1 MVNTKKDAA
10 ILLERMTD
18 DNGLYGCKLTEGAVN
33 ALLMGAGALN
43 ATDWIPV
50 KFDENKNPEFK
61 MPEENEK
68 ILVSV
73 NGKVTI
79 DVNVKDYEKNI
90 LKYNKDWKNVD
101 AWMKLPEAY
110 TCENK

>member
-1 MVNTKKDAA
+1 
-10 ILLERMTD
+10 
-18 DNGLYGCKLTEGAVN
+18 
-33 ALLMGAGALN
+33 
-43 ATDWIPV
+43 
-50 KFDENKNPEFK
+50 

-110 TCENK
+110 TEK

>member
-1 MVNTKKDAA
+1 MINTKKDAA
-10 ILLERMTD
+10 ILLERMVN
-18 DNGLYGCKLTEGAVN
+18 DNGLYGCKLTEDTVN

-50 KFDENKNPEFK
+50 KFDENKNPEFE

-68 ILVSV
+68 ILVSA

-79 DVNVKDYEKNI
+79 DVNIKDYEKNI

-110 TCENK
+110 TEK

>member
-1 MVNTKKDAA
+1 MINTKKEAA
-10 ILLERMTD
+10 NLLERMAD
-18 DNGLYGCKLTEGAVN
+18 DGGLYGCKLTEDAVN
-33 ALLMGAGALN
+33 ALLMGVGALN

-50 KFDENKNPEFK
+50 KFDENKNPEFE

-79 DVNVKDYEKNI
+79 DVNVKDYKKNI
-90 LKYNKDWKNVD
+90 LKYNKYWKNVD

-110 TCENK
+110 TSEKK